1 MDNQT
6 RFDAAAASWDQNPT
20 RAQLVQD
27 LSAAI
32 RQAVPLDKNM
42 RMLDFG
48 CGTGLI
54 TLALKP
60 LVGAVLGLDTS
71 RGMLDELEAKLT
83 AGGIADVTTLCA
95 ELAEAGLD
103 PDFDLIVSSM
113 ALHHVADTASLLREF
128 YRLLKPGGYLA
139 VADLDPDEGRFHPD
153 PSGVHHNGF
162 DRAALAARLEQT
174 GFEAVVL
181 RTAASLSKPVAGQMQ
196 NFPIFLASGR
206 KPL

>member
-6 RFDAAAASWDQNPT
+6 RFDAAAATWDQNPT

-32 RQAVPLDKNM
+32 RQAVPLEKNM

-71 RGMLDELEAKLT
+71 RGMLDELEAKLR
-83 AGGIADVTTLCA
+83 AGGIAEVTTPCS
-95 ELAEAGLD
+95 ELVEAGLD

-139 VADLDPDEGRFHPD
+139 VADIDPDEGRFHPD

-162 DRAALAARLEQT
+162 ERAALAALLEQT

-181 RTAASLSKPVAGQMQ
+181 RTAAKLPKPVAGQLQ

-206 KPL
+206 KPR